1 MAEQEIKTRIKNL
14 HGTEE
19 QWNAKPTFVPN
30 KAELVVYDPDSDHAY
45 ARFKIGDGVNFV
57 TDLPFAG
64 AEELAEALAGYVT
77 LDTEQTITG
86 KKIFQTAASGQF
98 IVDSANT
105 NNARIRLQQKKDID
119 TLVLRTSGTAGA
131 VVWSQPES
139 NAALY
144 FDFGPSNSKVR
155 VQFPS
160 TKNGILALDTVAT
173 RSGKTGVKGLL
184 SGEGKVKLDCIRSFA
199 NTVSA
204 DREYEEGIKIGTINI
219 SGVNQE
225 KFNTSGT
232 VEVVE
237 DTVDFYI
244 PNYPTELKSPFA
256 LKIGEKSY
264 DGSAEVALTA
274 DDFNFDLNFQPVGDY
289 VTFTKRTGI
298 SLLDNTN
305 ETIYEYGQSRA
316 YFKNG
321 LVVGLSAK
329 DKGLVVRGISGC
341 NTPVASGSAQ
351 KDNLFIN
358 YDGDNDYKN
367 NRHLILQAGAAGTHY
382 GNNVYQYAAVRG
394 DAMKAYLENYVST
407 NYQPLSSDALETTAT
422 TVVGA
427 INELLDR
434 IDDVAPTN
442 YYWANVPISATSSA
456 STSPTFQDLTTTRNF
471 SLTGA
476 KKTVNGVEY
485 TPGIKLN
492 NGYIN
497 ITGSQNFAEGLRL
510 HPIGNLSSIWF
521 NAINESNYDKGGMW
535 GITAYDYNYSDSG
548 KKNTFRFRGPDS
560 NTATAPTDQMWING
574 ATGKVTSRGG
584 FVKNGS
590 SDSYVLL
597 AGGGTKALNTFFS
610 GSYSDLTNTPTLFS
624 GSYNDLTDKPTLF
637 SGSYDDLT
645 NKPTLFSGSYNDLI
659 DVPTIPEAY
668 TLPAATA
675 SELGGIKVGA
685 NLTVDADGTL
695 NMVKA
700 DVTDALGYTPM
711 STAGGTFTNTVA
723 FVNNK
728 GIYIKDKG
736 GTARSILFL
745 DNSDNIILGDATMS
759 TASYFAIKRTMR
771 PSNNTGNVA
780 VQLGTSEKGFDA
792 VYATKIYQ
800 GSKQVANKEDLTNFI
815 TASSLPTKLGDLT
828 NDVGYITGI
837 SGDDVTT
844 ALGYIPL
851 QSSDLPTVPTKVSEL
866 TNDSGFITGI
876 TRANIESALSSN
888 SAATI
893 KSIIKIQNGSGTGGL
908 VLGANS
914 TSTSVTAGNRH
925 LGRISMPVSED
936 ITLMMLLL
944 SSDTNTDSSS
954 AFQPASG
961 TIQNRL
967 ELGGRPGATGATAP
981 DVIAF
986 TVANVHNTKAQT
998 EKTYAL
1004 EMNAAQARFNVMPN
1018 YQGTEVSLE
1027 GHTHAST
1034 DLFATLQDIKVGD
1047 TAGTENTAP
1056 TFVTTF
1062 SGNNA
1067 KNGLSHTSMA
1077 NLGTAVSNYIT
1088 YPNRLKATQGANEKL
1103 EDPNNA
1109 TQSGFYYINGSTN
1122 RPAFSQSANVDYRVL
1137 STFHSEPWGQQIA
1150 TDFRCNDIFYRRKQ
1164 QGTWTSWMKIY
1175 PVDSA
1180 PSKVV
1185 LDTTSK
1191 KYLLGVTTA
1200 PTASGINSN
1209 TTADT
1214 AIYAENGKLNAT
1226 QISVAEKVEFVY
1238 NSTDKC
1244 LDIVFK

>member
-497 ITGSQNFAEGLRL
+497 ITGSQNFAEGFRL
-510 HPIGNLSSIWF
+510 HAIGGLSSIWF
-521 NAINESNYDKGGMW
+521 NAINEFNYDKGGMW
-535 GITAYDYNYSDSG
+535 GVTAYGYDYSDSS
-548 KKNTFRFRGPDS
+548 KKNTFRFRGPTSD
-560 NTATAPTDQMWING
+560 TATSPTDQVWING
-574 ATGKVTSRGG
+574 ATGLVTSRGG
-584 FVKNGS
+584 FAKSGS
-590 SDSYVLL
+590 SNDYVLL
-597 AGGGTKALNTFFS
+597 AGGGTKKISDFS
-610 GSYSDLTNTPTLFS
+610 TSTPT
-624 GSYNDLTDKPTLF
+624 
-637 SGSYDDLT
+637 
-645 NKPTLFSGSYNDLI
+645 
-659 DVPTIPEAY
+659 EY
-668 TLPAATA
+668 TLPPATA
-675 SELGGIKVGA
+675 ETLGGIKVGT

-711 STAGGTFTNTVA
+711 STAGGAFTGTVTFA
-723 FVNNK
+723 NNR
-728 GIYIKDKG
+728 GIYTKDKT

-745 DNSDNIILGDATMS
+745 DNSDNIILGDASMS
-759 TASYFAIKRTMR
+759 AESYFAVKRTIR
-771 PSNNTGNVA
+771 PSNSVGTGVK
-780 VQLGTSEKGFDA
+780 VTLGTSAKGFDA
-792 VYATKIYQ
+792 VYATAIYQ
-800 GSKQVANKEDLTNFI
+800 NGKQVANKEDLSSFI
-815 TASSLPTKLGDLT
+815 TASSL
-828 NDVGYITGI
+828 
-837 SGDDVTT
+837 
-844 ALGYIPL
+844 
-851 QSSDLPTVPTKVSEL
+851 PTKVSEL

-876 TRANIESALSSN
+876 TRANIESALSNGSTVLK
-888 SAATI
+888 SA
-893 KSIIKIQNGSGTGGL
+893 IKIQNGSGSGGL
-908 VLGANS
+908 VLGAD
-914 TSTSVTAGNRH
+914 TSNTSLTAGARH
-925 LGRISMPVSED
+925 LGRIVMPASED
-936 ITLMMLLL
+936 ITLMMILL
-944 SSDTNTDSSS
+944 SGDTNSDQASSIK
-954 AFQPASG
+954 PESG
-961 TIQNRL
+961 SVQNRL

-1004 EMNAAQARFNVMPN
+1004 EMSATQARFGVMPN
-1018 YQGTEVSLE
+1018 YLGTNFMLE
-1027 GHTHAST
+1027 G
-1034 DLFATLQDIKVGD
+1034 DIPLFPTLNDIKVEA
-1047 TAGTENTAP
+1047 AGTQNEAP
-1056 TFVTTF
+1056 TFVATF
-1062 SGNNA
+1062 LDNDSA
-1067 KNGLSHTSMA
+1067 NGLSYTSIQK
-1077 NLGTAVSNYIT
+1077 LGSAISSHIVL
-1088 YPNRLKATQGANEKL
+1088 PNRLKGFQDASTMVSN
-1103 EDPNNA
+1103 PNQAIN
-1109 TQSGFYYINGSTN
+1109 TGFYYVKGTTN
-1122 RPAFSQSANVDYRVL
+1122 KPPFGQGTGDDYRIL
-1137 STFHSEPWGQQIA
+1137 TTAYSEKWLQQFA
-1150 TDFRCNDIFYRRKQ
+1150 TDFRTDDIFYRRCQ
-1164 QGTWTSWMKIY
+1164 NGSWTAWRRLAFADEI
-1175 PVDSA
+1175 
-1180 PSKVV
+1180 
-1185 LDTTSK
+1185 TTS
-1191 KYLLGVTTA
+1191 
-1200 PTASGINSN
+1200 
-1209 TTADT
+1209 
-1214 AIYAENGKLNAT
+1214 
-1226 QISVAEKVEFVY
+1226 
-1238 NSTDKC
+1238 
-1244 LDIVFK
+1244 

>member
-45 ARFKIGDGVNFV
+45 ARFKIGDGENFV

-341 NTPVASGSAQ
+341 NTPVASGSAR

-497 ITGSQNFAEGLRL
+497 ITGSQNFAEGFRL
-510 HPIGNLSSIWF
+510 HAIGGLSSIWF
-521 NAINESNYDKGGMW
+521 NAINEFNYDKGGMW
-535 GITAYDYNYSDSG
+535 GVTAYGYDYSDSS
-548 KKNTFRFRGPDS
+548 KKNTFRFRGPTSD
-560 NTATAPTDQMWING
+560 TATSPTDQVWING
-574 ATGKVTSRGG
+574 ATGLVTSRGG
-584 FVKNGS
+584 FAKSGS
-590 SDSYVLL
+590 SNDYVLL
-597 AGGGTKALNTFFS
+597 AGGGTKKISDFS
-610 GSYSDLTNTPTLFS
+610 TSTPT
-624 GSYNDLTDKPTLF
+624 
-637 SGSYDDLT
+637 
-645 NKPTLFSGSYNDLI
+645 
-659 DVPTIPEAY
+659 EY
-668 TLPAATA
+668 TLPPATA
-675 SELGGIKVGA
+675 ETLGGIKVGT

-711 STAGGTFTNTVA
+711 STAGGAFTGTVTFA
-723 FVNNK
+723 NNR
-728 GIYIKDKG
+728 GIYTKDKT
-736 GTARSILFL
+736 GTARSIMFL

-815 TASSLPTKLGDLT
+815 TASSLPTKLGDLN

-837 SGDDVTT
+837 SGDDVIT

-876 TRANIESALSSN
+876 TRANIESALSNGSTVLK
-888 SAATI
+888 SA
-893 KSIIKIQNGSGTGGL
+893 IKIQNGSGSGGL
-908 VLGANS
+908 VLGAD
-914 TSTSVTAGNRH
+914 TSNTSLTAGARH
-925 LGRISMPVSED
+925 LGRIVMPVSED
-936 ITLMMLLL
+936 ITLMMILL
-944 SSDTNTDSSS
+944 SGDTNSDQASSIK
-954 AFQPASG
+954 PESG
-961 TIQNRL
+961 SVQNRL

-986 TVANVHNTKAQT
+986 TVANVHNTKATT

-1004 EMNAAQARFNVMPN
+1004 EMSATQARFGVMPN
-1018 YQGTEVSLE
+1018 YLGTNFMLE
-1027 GHTHAST
+1027 G
-1034 DLFATLQDIKVGD
+1034 DIPLFPTLNDIKVEEPGEKNA
-1047 TAGTENTAP
+1047 TP
-1056 TFVTTF
+1056 TFVATF
-1062 SGNNA
+1062 RNNNA
-1067 KNGLSHTSMA
+1067 KEGLSYSSIAELSTQVFNHLPT
-1077 NLGTAVSNYIT
+1077 
-1088 YPNRLKATQGANEKL
+1088 RLKGYQDHDGELTN
-1103 EDPNNA
+1103 PNNA
-1109 TQSGFYYINGSTN
+1109 LYTGFYYINGATN
-1122 RPAFSQSANVDYRVL
+1122 RPPFSQNANVDYRIIH
-1137 STFHSEPWGQQIA
+1137 TAFNDKWAQQIA
-1150 TDFRCNDIFYRRKQ
+1150 TDFRCDDIYYRRKNN
-1164 QGTWTSWMKIY
+1164 GSWTTWRRLAFADEI
-1175 PVDSA
+1175 
-1180 PSKVV
+1180 
-1185 LDTTSK
+1185 TTS
-1191 KYLLGVTTA
+1191 
-1200 PTASGINSN
+1200 
-1209 TTADT
+1209 
-1214 AIYAENGKLNAT
+1214 
-1226 QISVAEKVEFVY
+1226 
-1238 NSTDKC
+1238 
-1244 LDIVFK
+1244 